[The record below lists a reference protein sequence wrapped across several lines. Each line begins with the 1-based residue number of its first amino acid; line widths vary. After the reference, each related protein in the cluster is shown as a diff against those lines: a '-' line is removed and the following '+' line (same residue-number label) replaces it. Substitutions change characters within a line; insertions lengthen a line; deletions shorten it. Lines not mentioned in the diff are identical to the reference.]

1 MDKETKE
8 IFKSL
13 TEDFKR
19 YNSVLYEKFQDEVKT
34 VAEQYGS
41 MKNKLDATFELVGE
55 IKEDAEMMKI
65 ELKQHSEILK
75 QHSEILKQ
83 HSESLEIIKLDVG
96 FIKNSLKK
104 KVDLEEFEA
113 LEKRVTILESKLARV

>member
-75 QHSEILKQ
+75 QHSE
-83 HSESLEIIKLDVG
+83 SLEIIKLDVG